1 MSYVDLLSDTT
12 YRQQAVRQLHQ
23 LVGNASDFP
32 VESSQIYGLRQIAR
46 QQPDK
51 VSQFAEHQGERAEK
65 LGKQDEVDFWA
76 LVARLCNRA
85 TSEWSVYKEGYA
97 YLPRNIRDENIPPRQ
112 PGMSQEEQ
120 RHRNALRK
128 QQRECLDQWAHEHI
142 PAFFERFCTQ
152 CLYRKAMIEA
162 SQSTHERNAAAYQGQ
177 SDPGSSDS
185 MQRAFT
191 DAGQRE

>member
-1 MSYVDLLSDTT
+1 MTYVDLLSDTT

-23 LVGNASDFP
+23 LVGNAGEFP

-51 VSQFAEHQGERAEK
+51 VLEFAEHQGERAEK
-65 LGKQDEVDFWA
+65 LGKQAEVDFWA
-76 LVARLCNRA
+76 LVAKLCRSS
-85 TSEWSVYKEGYA
+85 TSKWSVYKEGHA
-97 YLPRNIRDENIPPRQ
+97 YLPENIREENIPSKQ
-112 PGMSQEEQ
+112 PGMTQEEQ
-120 RHRNALRK
+120 RHRNTLRR
-128 QQRECLDQWAHEHI
+128 QQREWLDQWANEHI

-162 SQSTHERNAAAYQGQ
+162 SQPTNKNAASYQEQ
-177 SDPGSSDS
+177 SEPGGNEA